1 MSNWGKPVLTKQG
14 LKLQAKVDA
23 GSRMQLTKC
32 MLGSG
37 TLSSGQSLENL
48 TGLITPV
55 QTLSI
60 ASISYSENNGA
71 CVITAVTD
79 NSNVSTGYYLREFGI
94 FARDPNDGEILYAVA
109 QDANPDYIPPSGTS
123 AVVSQ
128 EIGVALSFSNAANV
142 TAQVNTSAIATVTY
156 VNNYVTSAVA
166 DLKDMTGAT
175 AARPGVHGLVPA
187 PAAGATRNR
196 FLQADGTWAM
206 VPDLTG
212 ATTYAAG
219 AGGLVP
225 APAAGATRNRFLQAD
240 GTWAMVPDLTGATTY
255 AAGAGGLVPAPA
267 AGNNTRYLRSDGTW
281 ASITAMSGATATV
294 NGAAGLVPAPAAGSS
309 IRYLCADGTWK
320 EVDLD
325 SAKTKLVT
333 YN

>member
-48 TGLITPV
+48 IGLITPV

-187 PAAGATRNR
+187 PAAGATKNR
-196 FLQADGTWAM
+196 FLQADGTWA
-206 VPDLTG
+206 V
-212 ATTYAAG
+212 
-219 AGGLVP
+219 
-225 APAAGATRNRFLQAD
+225 
-240 GTWAMVPDLTGATTY
+240 VPDLTGATTY

-325 SAKTKLVT
+325 SAKTKLVK
-333 YN
+333 YY

>member
-142 TAQVNTSAIATVTY
+142 TAHVNTSAIATVTY

-187 PAAGATRNR
+187 PAAGATKNR
-196 FLQADGTWAM
+196 FLQADGTWA
-206 VPDLTG
+206 V
-212 ATTYAAG
+212 
-219 AGGLVP
+219 
-225 APAAGATRNRFLQAD
+225 
-240 GTWAMVPDLTGATTY
+240 VPDLTGATTY

-325 SAKTKLVT
+325 SAKTKLVK
-333 YN
+333 YS

>member
-123 AVVSQ
+123 VVVSQ
-128 EIGVALSFSNAANV
+128 EIGVALSFSNAVNV

-187 PAAGATRNR
+187 PAAGATKNR
-196 FLQADGTWAM
+196 FLQADGTWA
-206 VPDLTG
+206 V
-212 ATTYAAG
+212 
-219 AGGLVP
+219 
-225 APAAGATRNRFLQAD
+225 
-240 GTWAMVPDLTGATTY
+240 VPDLTGATTY

-325 SAKTKLVT
+325 SAKTKLVK
-333 YN
+333 YY